1 MSGTVVVVGSLNADL
16 QIEVATLPAPG
27 ETVLATGADTRPGG
41 KGANQAAAVAL
52 AGGTCWMVGA
62 VGDDDEG
69 RLLTA
74 ALDEV
79 GVRTDTVDVLR
90 GTSSGRAVVMVEPS
104 GENAIV
110 VVPGANGEVTPRQ
123 VRELTGRVGAVD
135 TVLTQ
140 GELSPSCIVAASEAA
155 VAVGARLVV
164 NLAPY
169 TSLPAD
175 VLARCDPLV
184 VNELEAAA
192 LGQELTG
199 RTLAGEELLRA
210 LVPHTRSVIITLGGA
225 GALHGSAA
233 GQGEVPAPQVE
244 VVDTSGAGDAFV
256 GAATVEMT
264 RTGDLAAACRAGV
277 AAGSAAVQHRGAR
290 MAPMDD
296 AAAGPV

>member
-27 ETVLATGADTRPGG
+27 QTVLATGADTRPGG

-62 VGDDDEG
+62 VGDDEEG

-79 GVRTDTVDVLR
+79 GVRTDTVAVLP
-90 GTSSGRAVVMVEPS
+90 GTSSGRAVVMVEPD

-110 VVPGANGEVTPRQ
+110 VVPGANGEVVPRQ
-123 VRELTGRVGAVD
+123 VRELTGRVPDVA

-140 GELSPSCIVAASEAA
+140 AELSPGCVAAASEAA
-155 VAVGARLVV
+155 AAAGARLVV

-169 TSLPAD
+169 TALPAD

-199 RTLAGEELLRA
+199 RSLAGEELLRA
-210 LVPHTRSVIITLGGA
+210 LLPHTRSVIITLGGA
-225 GALHGSAA
+225 GALYGSAA
-233 GQGEVPAPQVE
+233 GQGQVPAPRVA

-290 MAPMDD
+290 MTPMDSV
-296 AAAGPV
+296 AGTA